1 MGLCVGAKV
10 YCERT
15 KSIGYIIYTD
25 GDREIPWRVLYKVVG
40 EGFDTMWRP
49 PEKLKFLG
57 MVPQGEFIETARKV
71 LTESQDYIRDTYGV
85 EDLSTIREIRKKYRF

>member
-10 YCERT
+10 YCRKT

-25 GDREIPWRVLYKVVG
+25 GDRELPWRVFYKVVG
-40 EGFDTMWRP
+40 EGFYTLWRD

-57 MVPQGEFIETARKV
+57 MVPQGEVIETAREV
-71 LTESQDYIRDTYGV
+71 LSGHNGYIRDTYGV
-85 EDLSTIREIRKKYRF
+85 EDVGTIRKIRKKYRF